1 MKKLFMTIFILLI
14 FLSCSFQKA
23 AFILDN
29 PTDTAI
35 KTKVD
40 GKEYNLGAGEYE
52 KLVLKPGK
60 HTLTD
65 TDGKEFS
72 FIVYADSN
80 GGVINPSR
88 NNYIYVRMA
97 YAVEGAGDSFR
108 PAGEDVVLDGLKY
121 EGPFGMTNDLIIDK
135 NLRNWKYDIHI
146 PFPETIY
153 TSDRNSKGNIF
164 TKIFTQKEFLDFMT
178 EMGVQGI
185 PADKDE
191 MKKTPEVSVA
201 PEYKVPPFKNP
212 DVKKYAEEMV
222 ALDRVYATA
231 EKAGEQKKIMSEYKK
246 AWKNYV
252 QASMKD
258 NSDLELLN
266 ELKFNNLG
274 RGVLVTEQN

>member
-1 MKKLFMTIFILLI
+1 MKKIFITIFILLM
-14 FLSCSFQKA
+14 FLSCSHQKNT
-23 AFILDN
+23 FILDN

-65 TDGKEFS
+65 AYGKELS
-72 FIVYADSN
+72 FIVYADSS

-88 NNYIYVRMA
+88 SNYIYVSMA
-97 YAVEGAGDSFR
+97 YAAEGAGDSFR
-108 PAGEDVVLDGLKY
+108 PAGEDVILDGLKY
-121 EGPFGMTNDLIIDK
+121 EGPFGMTDDLIIDK
-135 NLRNWKYDIHI
+135 NLRNWKYDIHT
-146 PFPETIY
+146 PFPEKIY

-185 PADKDE
+185 PADEGE
-191 MKKTPEVSVA
+191 MKKTAEVPAA
-201 PEYKVPPFKNP
+201 PEYKVPSFKNP

-222 ALDRVYATA
+222 ALDKAYATA

-258 NSDLELLN
+258 NSDLELLK

-274 RGVLVTEQN
+274 KGVLVTE